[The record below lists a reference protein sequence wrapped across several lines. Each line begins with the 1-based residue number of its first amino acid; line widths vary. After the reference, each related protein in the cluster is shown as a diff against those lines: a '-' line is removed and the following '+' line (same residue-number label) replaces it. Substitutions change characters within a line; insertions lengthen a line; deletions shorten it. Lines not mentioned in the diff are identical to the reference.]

1 MATYAIP
8 EMNIESLEKKLT
20 RIRNKAEKYGCE
32 FKYERTGEHFEAVE
46 TDELDE
52 NGNRKKELIRYID
65 IEVEGKAE
73 VNGWQF
79 AATLDYTANGN
90 IISGVE
96 GLEIPE
102 RYYTC
107 SPFCEHCKTRRDRK
121 NSYIVYN
128 TTTGEFK
135 QVGRACLKDFTHG
148 LSAEAV
154 ANYESWLKS
163 CEEASEFSDM
173 GGWGTHYYNVKDFM
187 VAAAETIRLYG
198 YVKRNDDGIS
208 CTADR
213 ANNLYRAWAGMP
225 LGTLRDYIRE
235 QYDEA
240 VTKGFDMEHE
250 ESKKLAET
258 VREWILSNE
267 RNDNYFHNL
276 KVACGS
282 EYATGNMIGLLVSSF
297 PAYNRELEYQAEK
310 AERERK
316 EQKAAAKSSWAGEVG
331 EKISFKIADFTTIS
345 SWETQWGITYVYKFI
360 DENGRECTWKT
371 SNWLSEKC
379 IGKTVKGTVKEL
391 KEFRGIKQTELTRC
405 KVA

>member
-1 MATYAIP
+1 
-8 EMNIESLEKKLT
+8 
-20 RIRNKAEKYGCE
+20 
-32 FKYERTGEHFEAVE
+32 
-46 TDELDE
+46 
-52 NGNRKKELIRYID
+52 
-65 IEVEGKAE
+65 
-73 VNGWQF
+73 
-79 AATLDYTANGN
+79 
-90 IISGVE
+90 
-96 GLEIPE
+96 
-102 RYYTC
+102 
-107 SPFCEHCKTRRDRK
+107 
-121 NSYIVYN
+121 
-128 TTTGEFK
+128 
-135 QVGRACLKDFTHG
+135 
-148 LSAEAV
+148 
-154 ANYESWLKS
+154 
-163 CEEASEFSDM
+163 
-173 GGWGTHYYNVKDFM
+173 
-187 VAAAETIRLYG
+187 
-198 YVKRNDDGIS
+198 VKRNDDGIS